1 MHDSRRAACWAAAL
15 AIFGAAPL
23 AAQTDFRNLDEARP
37 IRTEDA
43 LPVDHYGFE
52 LSLPYALEAEAETR
66 LHLTTPELAYGVRTG
81 GELGLALP
89 LAALDDIAGT
99 TWGLAGVRLFA
110 LQNLVREG
118 PRVPSLA
125 LRADLALPV
134 GGFAG
139 EDPVLGLKA
148 IATRSWGA
156 LRAHAN
162 ASVTPTSDE
171 PGPAAEPEWSAS
183 LAVDRTFFRSSL
195 LMLGELGVL
204 QEPGVAATE
213 AAVAAGVRYQLT
225 PTLVLDAGL
234 RRRLGSAGPDLGV
247 TVGVAHAFGLA
258 ALHPHAPPPAPQARP
273 ATPRQDDQFYLPGSF
288 NWRFLA
294 RYPEAARLFNAFDYG
309 HAVLYELLLTRGDSA
324 DAALAR
330 EYRFLTR
337 DLLVRPPGLG
347 VAEEVVMPR
356 YAREIWQAKQMF
368 DWAHVLHR
376 QLYDA
381 YADERLTGAERDV
394 LVERLTDRYL
404 ARSGTAFTA
413 EPKSMTLMEDQPFSR
428 TFRRRQPAFNGL
440 IWAYHWLQVG
450 LYEPLVRART
460 PAEAK
465 DGVAT
470 AVGRFWRMVASERYP
485 RVMPMTAAIAPEF
498 SRRHPRAA
506 AIFDNLHMMHD
517 IISDVLAA
525 PDIPAG
531 RKREVIAAQLA
542 EFRSAG
548 RNVLTPEQWR
558 AMPGRMGGVD
568 AMGGPVL
575 APAAAADSAS
585 PAPGDMEHHHH

>member
-1 MHDSRRAACWAAAL
+1 MHDRSRAAWWAAAL
-15 AIFGAAPL
+15 AVVGAARL
-23 AAQTDFRNLDEARP
+23 AAQTDFHNLDEGRP

-52 LSLPYALEAEAETR
+52 LSLPYALDADEETR
-66 LHLTTPELAYGVRTG
+66 LHLTTPELVYGVRTG
-81 GELGLALP
+81 GELGVTLP
-89 LAALDDIAGT
+89 LAALDEDAGT
-99 TWGLAGVRLFA
+99 TWGLAGIRLFA

-118 PRVPSLA
+118 PRAPAFA

-134 GGFAG
+134 GNFAG
-139 EDPVLGLKA
+139 DDPVLALKA
-148 IATRSWGA
+148 IATRSWGPI
-156 LRAHAN
+156 RTHAN

-171 PGPAAEPEWSAS
+171 TGPAAEPEWSAS

-195 LMLGELGVL
+195 LVLGELGVL
-204 QEPGVAATE
+204 EEPGDAATE
-213 AAVAAGVRYQLT
+213 ATVAAGFRYQLT

-234 RRRLGSAGPDLGV
+234 RRRLGSAGPDLGL
-247 TVGVAHAFGLA
+247 TLGVAHAFGLA
-258 ALHPHAPPPAPQARP
+258 ALHPHAPPSVSSQRPPAP
-273 ATPRQDDQFYLPGSF
+273 RQEEQFYLPGSF
-288 NWRFLA
+288 NWRFLD

-324 DAALAR
+324 DAALAG
-330 EYRFLTR
+330 EYRNLTR
-337 DLLVRPPGLG
+337 DLLVRPPRLG

-376 QLYDA
+376 QIYDV
-381 YADERLTGAERDV
+381 YADDRLSGAQQDT

-404 ARSGTAFTA
+404 ARNGTAFTA
-413 EPKSMTLMEDQPFSR
+413 EPKSIALMEDQPFSR

-450 LYEPLVRART
+450 LYEPLVRAGT

-470 AVGRFWRMVASERYP
+470 AVGRFWRMVATERYP
-485 RVMPMTAAIAPEF
+485 RVMPMTAVIAPEF

-525 PDIPAG
+525 PDIPG
-531 RKREVIAAQLA
+531 ERKREVIAAQLA
-542 EFRSAG
+542 EFRSAS
-548 RNVLTPEQWR
+548 RNTLTPEQWR
-558 AMPGRMGGVD
+558 DMSGQMGGVD

-575 APAAAADSAS
+575 APAAADSAG
-585 PAPGDMEHHHH
+585 PAPGEMQHHHH

>member
-1 MHDSRRAACWAAAL
+1 MHDPRCAACWAAAL
-15 AIFGAAPL
+15 VLLGAGPV
-23 AAQTDFRNLDEARP
+23 AAQIDFRNLDEGRP
-37 IRTEDA
+37 ARTEDA
-43 LPVDHYGFE
+43 SPVDRYGFE
-52 LSLPYALEAEAETR
+52 LSLPYGFETEDETR
-66 LHLTTPELAYGVRTG
+66 LHLTTPELAYGVRPG
-81 GELGLALP
+81 GELGFALP
-89 LAALDDIAGT
+89 LAALDDLAGT

-110 LQNLVREG
+110 LQNLLREG
-118 PRVPSLA
+118 PRAPALA

-134 GGFAG
+134 GAFGG

-162 ASVTPTSDE
+162 ASVTPTSDQ
-171 PGPAAEPEWSAS
+171 PGPVAEPEWSAS
-183 LAVDRTFFRSSL
+183 LAVDRSFFRSSL
-195 LMLGELGVL
+195 LVLGELAVL
-204 QEPGVAATE
+204 EEPGVSATE
-213 AAVAAGVRYQLT
+213 ATLAAGVRYQLS
-225 PTLVLDAGL
+225 PALVLDAGL

-247 TVGVAHAFGLA
+247 SVGLAHAFGLS
-258 ALHPHAPPPAPQARP
+258 ALHPPAPASVSRPQPPP
-273 ATPRQDDQFYLPGSF
+273 PRREEQFYYPGSF

-309 HAVLYELLLTRGDSA
+309 HAVLYERLLTQGDTA
-324 DAALAR
+324 DSALAR
-330 EYRFLTR
+330 EYRYLTR
-337 DLLVRPPGLG
+337 DLLVQPPRLG

-356 YAREIWQAKQMF
+356 YAREVWQAVQMF

-376 QLYDA
+376 QIYDV
-381 YADERLTGAERDV
+381 YADERLTAAGQDS
-394 LVERLTDRYL
+394 LIERLTDRYL
-404 ARSGTAFTA
+404 ARSGTAFTS
-413 EPKSMTLMEDQPFSR
+413 EPKSMALMEDQSFSR

-450 LYEPLVRART
+450 LYEPLLRGRT

-470 AVGRFWRMVASERYP
+470 AVGRFWRMVATEHYP
-485 RVMPMTAAIAPEF
+485 RVMPMTAVIAPEF

-525 PDIPAG
+525 SDIPRE

-548 RNVLTPEQWR
+548 SHVLTAGQWR
-558 AMPGRMGGVD
+558 AMSGQMGGVD

-575 APAAAADSAS
+575 DAPPADSAGAP
-585 PAPGDMEHHHH
+585 PAGMEHQHH

>member
-1 MHDSRRAACWAAAL
+1 MHDPRRAAHSVVAL
-15 AIFGAAPL
+15 AVFGAAPL

-43 LPVDHYGFE
+43 LPVDRYGFD
-52 LSLPYALEAEAETR
+52 LSLPYTFEADDATR
-66 LHLTTPELAYGVRTG
+66 LHLTTPELVYGVRSG
-81 GELGLALP
+81 GELGVALP

-110 LQNLVREG
+110 LQNLVREATG
-118 PRVPSLA
+118 VPALA

-134 GGFAG
+134 GGLAG

-171 PGPAAEPEWSAS
+171 PGPAAEPEWSAG

-195 LMLGELGVL
+195 LVLGELGVL

-213 AAVAAGVRYQLT
+213 ATVAAGVRYQLS

-234 RRRLGSAGPDLGV
+234 RRRLGTAGPDLGI
-247 TVGVAHAFGLA
+247 TVGLAHTFGLA
-258 ALHPHAPPPAPQARP
+258 ALQPHAPPTPRARP
-273 ATPRQDDQFYLPGSF
+273 ATPRQDEQFYLPGSF

-309 HAVLYELLLTRGDSA
+309 HAVLYELLLTRGDTA
-324 DAALAR
+324 DTALAR
-330 EYRFLTR
+330 EYRYLTR
-337 DLLVRPPGLG
+337 DLLVRPPRLG

-376 QLYDA
+376 QIYDA
-381 YADERLTGAERDV
+381 YADERLAAGERDT

-404 ARSGTAFTA
+404 ARSGTAFTP

-450 LYEPLVRART
+450 LYEPLVRTRT
-460 PAEAK
+460 PAAAK
-465 DGVAT
+465 VGIAT
-470 AVGRFWRMVASERYP
+470 ALGRFWRMVASERYP
-485 RVMPMTAAIAPEF
+485 QVMPMTAAVAPEF

-517 IISDVLAA
+517 IISDVLADS
-525 PDIPAG
+525 DIPAD
-531 RKREVIAAQLA
+531 RKREVIAGQLA
-542 EFRSAG
+542 EFRSG
-548 RNVLTPEQWR
+548 ERNVLTPAQWR
-558 AMPGRMGGVD
+558 AMPEHMGGVA

-575 APAAAADSAS
+575 APADSAG
-585 PAPGDMEHHHH
+585 PAPAGTGDHHH